1 MSTVGEAI
9 KKLNELTHEK
19 NFHVTMVNMDL
30 IPEGTN
36 EENNTPYELM
46 YQTYDW
52 RYAGKVKGHG
62 LPDKDTVFH
71 VDLTADN
78 MAYIGRA
85 LEVYNRLYFEVHMKP
100 ILDYM
105 IKEKGDSESE

>member
-9 KKLNELTHEK
+9 RMLNEQTHK
-19 NFHVTMVNMDL
+19 SNFHVSMTNMDL

-36 EENNTPYELM
+36 EENNTSHDLM
-46 YQTYDW
+46 QQTYDW
-52 RYAGKVKGHG
+52 RYAGKIKGRD

-85 LEVYNRLYFEVHMKP
+85 LEVYDRLHFEVHIEPALKNIIQKM
-100 ILDYM
+100 
-105 IKEKGDSESE
+105 GDVE